1 VHFACQQRSRRRV
14 KPREIPPDFTAP
26 SDAGN
31 LRAFPR
37 VGAALG
43 SCSRLLKLWPIAEEL
58 VSPVAGARSQIARKF
73 FLKDGAAKIVK
84 AEYANN
90 IGNADFFVADTV

>member
-1 VHFACQQRSRRRV
+1 
-14 KPREIPPDFTAP
+14 
-26 SDAGN
+26 
-31 LRAFPR
+31 
-37 VGAALG
+37 
-43 SCSRLLKLWPIAEEL
+43 LWPIAEEL